1 VHRARGRCTVC
12 PLGTSDLRR
21 SCLRHFQR
29 LRPPLCL
36 EVQGCR
42 CPNDATPKG
51 FSRNP
56 RARQEAFRYAPG
68 LRLQQLRRSL
78 PFCSPVVLLDVT
90 HLILPHTSLCIIMLR
105 NTLRQCSRQLQSC
118 SAKARLSTI
127 AASPARTNAISSCR
141 RPLAVAQRRSYA
153 LAAEDTDKG
162 VVRRRTRTAP
172 AAEVSSLPLTMTA

>member
-1 VHRARGRCTVC
+1 MHAHETKDRSVLRARGRCIVC

-21 SCLRHFQR
+21 SCLRHFR
-29 LRPPLCL
+29 PLRPPRLL
-36 EVQGCR
+36 EVVGV
-42 CPNDATPKG
+42 PNDATPKG

-56 RARQEAFRYAPG
+56 RARQEAFRWAPG
-68 LRLQQLRRSL
+68 LRLLQLRRSL

-90 HLILPHTSLCIIMLR
+90 HLILPHTLLCIIMLR

-162 VVRRRTRTAP
+162 VVRRRTRCKGKAQ
-172 AAEVSSLPLTMTA
+172 V